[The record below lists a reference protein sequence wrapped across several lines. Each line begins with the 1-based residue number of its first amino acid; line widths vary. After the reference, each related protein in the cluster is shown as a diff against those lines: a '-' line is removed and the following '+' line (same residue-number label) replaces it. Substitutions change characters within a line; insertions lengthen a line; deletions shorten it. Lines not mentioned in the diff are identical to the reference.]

1 MKIIDNAFY
10 FIIFLRNLTIL
21 ITSQSIIIVGITYW
35 DATAKKKGLESN
47 SLLMIE
53 LKKGV
58 FNYIKEVI
66 IFFLIIYIQ
75 MFYLF

>member
-35 DATAKKKGLESN
+35 DATAKKKRIRIKFFTN
-47 SLLMIE
+47 DRIE
-53 LKKGV
+53 ERR
-58 FNYIKEVI
+58 F
-66 IFFLIIYIQ
+66 
-75 MFYLF
+75 